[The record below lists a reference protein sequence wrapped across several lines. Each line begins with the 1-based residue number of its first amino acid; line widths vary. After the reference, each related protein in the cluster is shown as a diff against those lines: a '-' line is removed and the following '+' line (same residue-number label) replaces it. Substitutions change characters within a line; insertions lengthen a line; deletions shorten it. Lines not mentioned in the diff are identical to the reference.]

1 MDKFLEKIKNKKLR
15 IVVDILFILMGLVL
29 IYFFWM

>member
-1 MDKFLEKIKNKKLR
+1 MIKLLEKIKNKKLR
-15 IVVDILFILMGLVL
+15 ILVDILLILAGLVL

>member
-15 IVVDILFILMGLVL
+15 ILVDILFILAGLVL
-29 IYFFWM
+29 IYFLWM

>member
-15 IVVDILFILMGLVL
+15 IAVDILFILAGLAL

>member
-1 MDKFLEKIKNKKLR
+1 MDKVKNKKIR
-15 IVVDILFILMGLVL
+15 IILDVIFILAGLVL

>member
-15 IVVDILFILMGLVL
+15 IAVDILFILMGLVL

>member
-1 MDKFLEKIKNKKLR
+1 MDKIKNKKLR
-15 IVVDILFILMGLVL
+15 IAVDIVFILVGLVL